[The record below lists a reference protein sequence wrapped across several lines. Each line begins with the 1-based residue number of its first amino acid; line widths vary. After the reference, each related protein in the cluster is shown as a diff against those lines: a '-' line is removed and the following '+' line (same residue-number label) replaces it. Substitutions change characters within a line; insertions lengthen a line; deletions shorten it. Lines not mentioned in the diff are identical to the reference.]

1 MRTITWKVPA
11 DAEGREIKRF
21 LSQYKDVS
29 RRVWKKIDTLPLYIN
44 GEQAR
49 GNDRLNAGD
58 ELQISIPSGT
68 VPAHFKE
75 SREQLEVLYEDED
88 VIVVNKPAGL
98 PTLPG
103 RAVGEESLA
112 GRLAGYLRSKNI
124 HSAIHPVSRLDRGT
138 SGIVPFACHAYAHS
152 RMEKHMDAGSR
163 KEYIGM
169 VEGRWP
175 QEFTYIDVP
184 IRPSTESLV
193 EQIAAPD
200 GKRAVT
206 TAEVI
211 EALPEHTVL
220 KFGLKTGRTH
230 QIRVHASASG
240 FPLAGDT
247 LYGNENEY
255 LKRQALHAFRLDF
268 FHPVQ
273 ETMITVTAPLPE
285 DINDFLASQRLKV
298 FK

>member
-11 DAEGREIKRF
+11 DAEGREVKRF
-21 LSQYKDVS
+21 LSQFKDVS
-29 RRVWKKIDTLPLYIN
+29 RRAWKKIDTLPLYIN
-44 GEQAR
+44 GEKSM
-49 GNDRLNAGD
+49 GNDRLSAGD

-75 SREQLEVLYEDED
+75 SREQLEVLYEDKD

-112 GRLAGYLRSKNI
+112 GRLAGYLRSKGI
-124 HSAIHPVSRLDRGT
+124 QSAIHPVSRLDRGT

-152 RMEKHMDAGSR
+152 RMEKHMNAGA
-163 KEYIGM
+163 KEYIGI

-175 QEFTYIDVP
+175 QEFTCIDIP
-184 IRPSTESLV
+184 IRPSTGSLV
-193 EQIAAPD
+193 EQVAAPD

-211 EALPEHTVL
+211 EVLPEHTVL
-220 KFGLKTGRTH
+220 KFGLETGRTH
-230 QIRVHASASG
+230 QIRVHASVSD
-240 FPLAGDT
+240 FPLVGDT
-247 LYGNENEY
+247 LYGNRNEY
-255 LKRQALHAFRLDF
+255 LNRQALHACRLEF
-268 FHPVQ
+268 FHPVR
-273 ETMITVTAPLPE
+273 ETMITVTAPPPE

>member
-1 MRTITWKVPA
+1 MRTITWSVPPG
-11 DAEGREIKRF
+11 AENLEVKRF

-29 RRVWKKIDTLPLYIN
+29 RRVWKKVDTLPVYIN
-44 GEQAR
+44 GKASR
-49 GNDRLNAGD
+49 GNDRLSAGD

-75 SREQLEVLYEDED
+75 SQERLEVLYEDKD
-88 VIVVNKPAGL
+88 IIVINKPAGL
-98 PTLPG
+98 PTIPG
-103 RAVGEESLA
+103 RAAGEESLA
-112 GRLAGYLRSKNI
+112 GRLAGYLRNKDI
-124 HSAIHPVSRLDRGT
+124 QSAIHPVSRLDRGT
-138 SGIVPFACHAYAHS
+138 SGIVPFARHAYAHS
-152 RMEKHMDAGSR
+152 RMEKHMNAGA
-163 KEYIGM
+163 KEYIGI

-175 QEFTYIDVP
+175 REFTCVDVP
-184 IRPSTESLV
+184 IRPSTTSLV
-193 EQIAAPD
+193 EQVAAPD

-211 EALPEHTVL
+211 EILPEHTVL
-220 KFGLKTGRTH
+220 KFGLETGRTH

-247 LYGNENEY
+247 LYGNKNEY
-255 LKRQALHAFRLDF
+255 LNRQALHACRLDF

-273 ETMITVTAPLPE
+273 ETIINVTAPHPE
-285 DINDFLASQRLKV
+285 DINNFLASQRLKV

>member
-11 DAEGREIKRF
+11 GTEGLKVKKF

-29 RRVWKKIDTLPLYIN
+29 RRLWKKIDTLPLYIN
-44 GEQAR
+44 GGEVR
-49 GNDRLNAGD
+49 GNDRLSAGD
-58 ELQISIPSGT
+58 ELQISIPAGT

-75 SREQLEVLYEDED
+75 SREELDVLYEDND

-103 RAVGEESLA
+103 RAIGEKSLA
-112 GRLAGYLRSKNI
+112 GRLAGYLRSRGI
-124 HSAIHPVSRLDRGT
+124 QSAIHPVSRLDRGT

-152 RMEKHMDAGSR
+152 RMEKHMDAGA
-163 KEYIGM
+163 KEYVGI

-175 QEFTYIDVP
+175 QEFTCIDVP
-184 IRPSTESLV
+184 IRPSTTSLV
-193 EQIAAPD
+193 EQVAAPD

-211 EALPEHTVL
+211 ELLPEYTVM

-230 QIRVHASASG
+230 QIRVHASVSG

-247 LYGNENEY
+247 LYGNENDC
-255 LKRQALHAFRLDF
+255 LKRQALHACRLDF

-285 DINDFLASQRLKV
+285 DINDFRAFQRLKV

>member
-1 MRTITWKVPA
+1 MRTITWSIPSG
-11 DAEGREIKRF
+11 AEGLKVKKF

-29 RRVWKKIDTLPLYIN
+29 RRLWKKIDTLPLYIN
-44 GEQAR
+44 GEQVR
-49 GNDRLNAGD
+49 GNDRLSAED
-58 ELQISIPSGT
+58 ELQISIPAGT

-75 SREQLEVLYEDED
+75 SRKQLEVLYEDED

-112 GRLAGYLRSKNI
+112 GRLAGYLRSKGI
-124 HSAIHPVSRLDRGT
+124 QSAIHPVSRLDRGT

-152 RMEKHMDAGSR
+152 RMEKHMDAGA
-163 KEYIGM
+163 KEYMGI

-175 QEFTYIDVP
+175 QELTCIDVS
-184 IRPSTESLV
+184 IRPSTTSLV

-211 EALPEHTVL
+211 ELLPEYTVM

-230 QIRVHASASG
+230 QIRVHTSVSG

-247 LYGNENEY
+247 LYGKENEC
-255 LKRQALHAFRLDF
+255 LNRQALHACRLDF

-273 ETMITVTAPLPE
+273 ETMITVTSSFPE
-285 DINDFLASQRLKV
+285 DINAFLVSQRLKV